1 MTRLEE
7 LLEKQRKLESQI
19 AEESAKA
26 EAEKVLNGLGTDVAT
41 VVSEAATKA
50 GVDIAVLHGKF
61 FALTVEDGKL
71 SVAVAAKATR
81 KASNGN
87 GTGNGG
93 NGNGGQ
99 YDYYLKDG
107 RGPFADIQAAMDAM
121 GVAEANRP
129 KHNRYDRL
137 SAEWQGKIDRKAK
150 TAETVQTAK

>member
-1 MTRLEE
+1 MSRLEE
-7 LLEKQRKLESQI
+7 LLEKQRRLEAQI
-19 AEESAKA
+19 AEETAKA

-41 VVSEAATKA
+41 VVSEAASKA

-81 KASNGN
+81 KAGNGN

-99 YDYYLKDG
+99 YEYYLKDG

-150 TAETVQTAK
+150 TAEAVQTAK